1 MIAKINLSVPD
12 VIDSETERTVTG
24 VLKCPSCG
32 SKEQKLFV
40 VDSSSGETICQK
52 CGAILEINNIDQNH
66 EWSAFNIEEFND
78 KARNWYSEFASSP

>member
-1 MIAKINLSVPD
+1 MIATINLSVPD
-12 VIDSETERTVTG
+12 AGDSETERIVTG

-32 SKEQKLFV
+32 STEQKLFV

-66 EWSAFNIEEFND
+66 EWSALILRSLMI
-78 KARNWYSEFASSP
+78 KPGLVLRVR

>member
-1 MIAKINLSVPD
+1 MIATINLSVPD
-12 VIDSETERTVTG
+12 VVDSERERTVTG

-32 SKEQKLFV
+32 STEQKLFV

-78 KARNWYSEFASSP
+78 KARTGLRVR